1 MSSEAESNRRNL
13 VALILVFVI
22 MILIPLKINF
32 EIMIPLL
39 VIIFKIKER
48 VFFVPHVLLFLREI
62 YYNDY
67 RSYM

>member
-22 MILIPLKINF
+22 MILIPLEINF

-39 VIIFKIKER
+39 VKMKER
-48 VFFVPHVLLFLREI
+48 VFFVPHVLLLLREI
-62 YYNDY
+62 YYNDIDHI
-67 RSYM
+67 